1 MNRFATVL
9 NPTTLC
15 SGSQTDVILLQ
26 DHMDQQTYT
35 THSLQRDVTVGRN
48 WLLQMGK
55 AARHNSITIQYC
67 MAYPR
72 HVLQSLEIDAVTQ
85 VRLQNKI

>member
-1 MNRFATVL
+1 M
-9 NPTTLC
+9 
-15 SGSQTDVILLQ
+15 LQ